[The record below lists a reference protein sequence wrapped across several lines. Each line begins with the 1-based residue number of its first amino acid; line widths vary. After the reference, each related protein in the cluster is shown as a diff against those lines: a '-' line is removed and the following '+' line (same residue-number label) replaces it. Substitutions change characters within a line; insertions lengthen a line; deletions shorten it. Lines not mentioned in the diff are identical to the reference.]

1 MSVALEEWR
10 GASARSLDEIESLHR
25 LVEEM
30 PQSAPG
36 LTRQITYAYAA
47 LTLAQFQRY
56 CRAIHTE
63 AVDALVAAMPG
74 PAALARVLGG
84 VMVERRFLD
93 RGNPT
98 PSNLDQDFMRFRFKL
113 WANVEADDGRNRRR
127 KEKLTQLCEWRNAI
141 AHGDISRRQA
151 AGKLVPRELD
161 FETCQDWRRAL
172 DELAVSI
179 DAVTARHCRVL
190 GCSEPW

>member
-10 GASARSLDEIESLHR
+10 GASARTLDELESLHR
-25 LVEEM
+25 LVEETS
-30 PQSAPG
+30 PSAPA
-36 LTRQITYAYAA
+36 LTRQIAYAYAA
-47 LTLAQFQRY
+47 LTLAHFQRY
-56 CRAIHTE
+56 CRAVHTE
-63 AVDALVAAMPG
+63 AVDALVGEMPG
-74 PAALARVLGG
+74 SAELARVLGG

-98 PSNLDQDFMRFRFKL
+98 PSNLEQDFMRFRFKL
-113 WANVEADDGRNRRR
+113 WPNVEADDERNRRR
-127 KEKLTQLCEWRNAI
+127 KEKLMQLCGWRNAI

-161 FETCQDWRRAL
+161 FEACRDWRRAL
-172 DELAVSI
+172 DGLAVSI

-190 GCSEPW
+190 GRSEPW

>member
-10 GASARSLDEIESLHR
+10 GASARALDEIESLHR
-25 LVEEM
+25 LVEET
-30 PQSAPG
+30 SETAPA
-36 LTRQITYAYAA
+36 LTRQINYAYAA
-47 LTLAQFQRY
+47 LTLAHFQRY
-56 CRAIHTE
+56 CRAVHTE
-63 AVDALVAAMPG
+63 AVDALVAVMPG

-113 WANVEADDGRNRRR
+113 WPNVEADDGRNRRR

-141 AHGDISRRQA
+141 AHGDISHRQA

-161 FETCQDWRRAL
+161 FDTCRDWRRAL
-172 DELAVSI
+172 EGLAISI
-179 DAVTARHCRVL
+179 DAVMATHCRVL

>member
-25 LVEEM
+25 LVEETS
-30 PQSAPG
+30 PSAPA
-36 LTRQITYAYAA
+36 LIRQITYAYAA
-47 LTLAQFQRY
+47 SILAQFQRY
-56 CRAIHTE
+56 CRAVHTE
-63 AVDALVAAMPG
+63 AVDALVAVMPG
-74 PAALARVLGG
+74 PAALAAVFGG

-93 RGNPT
+93 RANPT
-98 PSNLDQDFMRFRFKL
+98 PSNLNRDFMRFRFKL
-113 WANVEADDGRNRRR
+113 WTNIEADDGRNRRR

-151 AGKLVPRELD
+151 AGRLVPRELD
-161 FETCQDWRRAL
+161 FETCRDWRQAL
-172 DELAVSI
+172 DGLAVSI
-179 DAVTARHCRVL
+179 DTVTAMGCQAL

>member
-10 GASARSLDEIESLHR
+10 GTSARALDEIESLHR
-25 LVEEM
+25 LVEETSH
-30 PQSAPG
+30 SAPA
-36 LTRQITYAYAA
+36 LTRQIAYAYAA

-56 CRAIHTE
+56 CRAVHTE
-63 AVDALVAAMPG
+63 AVDALVAVMPD

-98 PSNLDQDFMRFRFKL
+98 PSNLNQDFMRFGFKL
-113 WANVEADDGRNRRR
+113 WHHVEADDRRNRRR
-127 KEKLTQLCEWRNAI
+127 KEDLTQLCEWRNAI

-161 FETCQDWRRAL
+161 FEACRSWRRAL
-172 DELAVSI
+172 DGLAVSI
-179 DAVTARHCRVL
+179 DTVTARRCRDL
-190 GCSEPW
+190 GCREPW

>member
-10 GASARSLDEIESLHR
+10 GTSARALDEIESLHR
-25 LVEEM
+25 LVEETSE
-30 PQSAPG
+30 SAPA
-36 LTRQITYAYAA
+36 LARQITYAYAA

-56 CRAIHTE
+56 CRAVHTE
-63 AVDALVAAMPG
+63 AVDALVGVMPG
-74 PAALARVLGG
+74 SAELARVLGG

-98 PSNLDQDFMRFRFKL
+98 PSNLNQDFMRFRFKL
-113 WANVEADDGRNRRR
+113 WPSVEGDDGRNRRR

-161 FETCQDWRRAL
+161 FQTCRDWRRAL
-172 DELAVSI
+172 DGLAVSI
-179 DAVTARHCRVL
+179 DAVTARHCRAL

>member
-10 GASARSLDEIESLHR
+10 GTSARALDEIESLHR
-25 LVEEM
+25 LVEETS
-30 PQSAPG
+30 QSASA

-47 LTLAQFQRY
+47 LTLAHFQRY
-56 CRAIHTE
+56 CRAVHTE
-63 AVDALVAAMPG
+63 AVDALVVVMPG
-74 PAALARVLGG
+74 PAALTRVFGG

-98 PSNLDQDFMRFRFKL
+98 PSNLNQDFMRFRFKL
-113 WANVEADDGRNRRR
+113 WPSVEADDGRNRRR
-127 KEKLTQLCEWRNAI
+127 KEELTQLCAWRNAI
-141 AHGDISRRQA
+141 VHGDISHRQA

-161 FETCQDWRRAL
+161 FEICRGWRRAL
-172 DELAVSI
+172 DGLAVSI
-179 DAVTARHCRVL
+179 DTVTAMGCQAL